1 MTNPSNTMQKSKLEP
16 FARISSLEILHFRFS
31 GLDRLHRNVKSEFLA
46 RFNQHLSLGSG
57 QPVGVELL
65 QPECYCS
72 SPFSLEHASECDLD
86 SPSFSLSDISE
97 TTRALPEA
105 EEFAGFASWAFSSS
119 GLPKLQVLAFGDFT
133 HGDRFSDQQ
142 FLICRKSADRPLH
155 NGAYQG
161 THSNCNSNSNFCV
174 VDSKDPS
181 VWANVRI
188 DGPLFLSTC
197 PESGLMESP
206 FE

>member
-1 MTNPSNTMQKSKLEP
+1 MQKLKLEP
-16 FARISSLEILHFRFS
+16 FARTSSLEILHFRFS
-31 GLDRLHRNVKSEFLA
+31 GLDRLHRNVKSEFSA
-46 RFNQHLSLGSG
+46 QFNQHQALSSGESLGPG
-57 QPVGVELL
+57 QHVGVESL

-72 SPFSLEHASECDLD
+72 SPFRLEHASECDLD

-97 TTRALPEA
+97 TTRALSEA
-105 EEFAGFASWAFSSS
+105 EEFVEFASWAFSPS
-119 GLPKLQVLAFGDFT
+119 GLPKLQVLAFGDFS

-142 FLICRKSADRPLH
+142 FLVCRKAADRPLH

-161 THSNCNSNSNFCV
+161 ILSNCNSNSNYCV
-174 VDSKDPS
+174 VESQDPS
-181 VWANVRI
+181 AWANVRI